1 MARSLL
7 FAFLIVSSVSSCVLN
22 FGGKRVKGN
31 GNITVDERSV
41 SSFVEVDVEGAVDVY
56 VEQGSPKPVRVEV
69 DENVQ
74 SYIEVET
81 RGDKLVVKSKSGYN
95 LKPSKKTKIYI
106 TSPNYRKLDVSG
118 ACNIYSVNR
127 LVLQNPLSLKVSG
140 AGDIKVDV
148 SAPAVSAKVSGS
160 GNVDM
165 KGETRNFDL
174 KISGAGDARCYEL
187 LSETTKVDISGAG
200 SAQVFA
206 SVLLDAEVSGAGSIN
221 YKGNAANVNQ
231 HVSGAGSVKKAD

>member
-7 FAFLIVSSVSSCVLN
+7 FAFLIVASVSSCFN
-22 FGGKRVKGN
+22 IGGKRVKGN

-41 SSFVEVDVEGAVDVY
+41 SSFEEVEVQGAIDVY
-56 VEQGSPKPVRVEV
+56 VEQGSLAPVRVET
-69 DENVQ
+69 DENLQ
-74 SYIEVET
+74 SYIKVET
-81 RGDKLVVKSKSGYN
+81 KGDKLVVKSRSGYN
-95 LKPSKKTKIYI
+95 LKPTRKTKIYL
-106 TSPNYRKLDVSG
+106 TSPTYRRLDVSG
-118 ACNIYSVNR
+118 ACNIYSGNR
-127 LVLQNPLSLKVSG
+127 LVLQNPLSLEVSG

-148 SAPAVSAKVSGS
+148 SGPAVSAKVSGS

-165 KGETRNFDL
+165 KGETKNFNL

-206 SVLLDAEVSGAGSIN
+206 SVLLDAEVSGAGSIK

-231 HVSGAGSVKKAD
+231 QVSGAGSVKKAE